1 MGVWLADGVDGVPVL
16 TDGVVRLRAWRADDA
31 PALAAAWADDE
42 VRRFT
47 RVPEPADEATA
58 ARWIAGVGERWAG
71 RRSLDLV
78 VSPVGGDEVLG
89 EVGLGPFDPA
99 RNAAALGYWVAADAR
114 GRGVATAAARLL
126 VDWTIDPAGLAL
138 AALVATTD
146 PANPASEAVLRAV
159 GFVPLGERDGRRHWV
174 RRA

>member
-1 MGVWLADGVDGVPVL
+1 VWLADGVDGVPAL
-16 TDGVVRLRAWRADDA
+16 TDGVVRLRPWRAKDA
-31 PALAAAWADDE
+31 PVLAAAWADDA

-47 RVPEPADEATA
+47 RVPDPADAATA

-126 VDWTIDPAGLAL
+126 VDWAIDPAGLAL

-146 PANPASEAVLRAV
+146 PANPASEAVLCAV
-159 GFVPLGERDGRRHWV
+159 GFVPFGERDGRHHWV